1 MSDSKPAFLNDELS
15 KRTSIFGL
23 RLWVVLGICV
33 GAAIVLVLFLI
44 SLWFTSRRN
53 NNNKTKNN
61 SSKLKLSSNKPT
73 IPIVSKEIQE
83 IRIDPSRT
91 QNDPENP
98 KPHQAPIPDP
108 SHESDPLAR
117 GERQALPVDDE
128 NPLAHQRIHIEIG
141 KGHRISYPER
151 GGGGGSSH
159 GSGEARSGD
168 QVAVAV
174 PEVSHL
180 GWGHWYTLR
189 ELEVSTNG
197 FAHENVIG
205 EGGYGIVYH
214 GVLEDNTRVAVKNLL
229 NNRGQAEK
237 EFKVEVEAIGRV
249 RHKNLVRLLGYCV
262 EGAHR
267 MLVYEYVDNGNLEQW
282 LHGDVGPSSPLTW
295 DIRMNIIVGTAKG
308 LTYLHEGLEP
318 KVVHRD
324 IKSSNILLDKQW
336 NPRVSDFGLAKLLGS
351 EMSYVTTRVMG
362 TFGYVAPEYASTGM
376 LNERSDVY
384 SFGILLMEI
393 ISGRNPVDYS
403 RSPGEVNLVEWL
415 KTMVTNRNAEGVLD
429 PKIPEKPSS
438 RALKRALL
446 VALRCVD
453 PNAQKRPKMGH
464 VIHMLEADD
473 FPFRD
478 ESRAGR
484 ERMRA
489 HRDSMKERSMDKRV
503 VESGDSSGY
512 DSSVQINRLLWK
524 KQESEEEHRSLWKK
538 QESEE
543 EH

>member
-1 MSDSKPAFLNDELS
+1 MSDDKHSFFNDELS

-33 GAAIVLVLFLI
+33 GAAIVIVLFLI

-53 NNNKTKNN
+53 NSKKK
-61 SSKLKLSSNKPT
+61 SSSHKLSSHKPT
-73 IPIVSKEIQE
+73 IPNVSKEIQE

-91 QNDPENP
+91 QTQINHHQENP
-98 KPHQAPIPDP
+98 KPHQVPIPDP
-108 SHESDPLAR
+108 LPESEPLPRA
-117 GERQALPVDDE
+117 ERQALLLE
-128 NPLAHQRIHIEIG
+128 NESPIGHQRIHIEIG
-141 KGHRISYPER
+141 KGHRIAYPER

-159 GSGEARSGD
+159 GSGETRSGD
-168 QVAVAV
+168 QVAIAV

-197 FAHENVIG
+197 FADENVIG
-205 EGGYGIVYH
+205 EGGYGIVYR
-214 GVLEDNTRVAVKNLL
+214 GVLEDNTWVAVKNLL

-249 RHKNLVRLLGYCV
+249 RHKNLVRLLGYCA

-282 LHGDVGPSSPLTW
+282 LHGDVGSCSPLTW
-295 DIRMNIIVGTAKG
+295 DIRMNIILGTAKG

-336 NPRVSDFGLAKLLGS
+336 NPKVSDFGLAKLLGS
-351 EMSYVTTRVMG
+351 ERSYVTTRVMG

-376 LNERSDVY
+376 LNERSDAY

-403 RSPGEVNLVEWL
+403 RPPGEVNLVEWL
-415 KTMVTNRNAEGVLD
+415 KTMLTNRNAEGVLD

-464 VIHMLEADD
+464 VIHMLETDD

-478 ESRAGR
+478 DRRAGR
-484 ERMRA
+484 EHGRT
-489 HRDSMKERSMDKRV
+489 HRDSIKERLMEKRV
-503 VESGDSSGY
+503 IESGDSSGY
-512 DSSVQINRLLWK
+512 ESSAQTNRSLWT
-524 KQESEEEHRSLWKK
+524 KQEPEEEH
-538 QESEE
+538 
-543 EH
+543 

>member
-1 MSDSKPAFLNDELS
+1 MSDYSFLNDQLS

-33 GAAIVLVLFLI
+33 GAAIVIVLFLI
-44 SLWFTSRRN
+44 SLWFTSRRQ
-53 NNNKTKNN
+53 NKATG
-61 SSKLKLSSNKPT
+61 SSSNNVKPT
-73 IPIVSKEIQE
+73 YNSTIPNVSKEIQE
-83 IRIDPSRT
+83 IRVDPSRHS
-91 QNDPENP
+91 NP
-98 KPHQAPIPDP
+98 DVKLYQAPNPDP
-108 SHESDPLAR
+108 LPESESVVVLHSEEDSS
-117 GERQALPVDDE
+117 PVSGR
-128 NPLAHQRIHIEIG
+128 NKIHIEIG
-141 KGHRISYPER
+141 KDHRITYPER
-151 GGGGGSSH
+151 GS
-159 GSGEARSGD
+159 GSGHASSEARSSD
-168 QVAVAV
+168 QCMVV

-189 ELEVSTNG
+189 ELEESTNY
-197 FAHENVIG
+197 FAAENVIG
-205 EGGYGIVYH
+205 EGGYGIVYR
-214 GVLEDNTRVAVKNLL
+214 GVLEDNTKVAVKNLL

-249 RHKNLVRLLGYCV
+249 RHKNLVRLLGYCA

-282 LHGDVGPSSPLTW
+282 LHGDVGPCSPLTW
-295 DIRMNIIVGTAKG
+295 EIRMNIVLGTAKG

-336 NPRVSDFGLAKLLGS
+336 NPKVSDFGLAKLLGS
-351 EMSYVTTRVMG
+351 ERSYVTTRVMG

-403 RSPGEVNLVEWL
+403 RPQGEVNLVEWL

-429 PKIPEKPSS
+429 PRLPEKPSS

-464 VIHMLEADD
+464 VIHMLEADE

-478 ESRAGR
+478 DRRAGR
-484 ERMRA
+484 ENMHSLREGAKDRLT
-489 HRDSMKERSMDKRV
+489 DKRV
-503 VESGDSSGY
+503 NESGDSSGY
-512 DSSVQINRLLWK
+512 ESGAQTNRSLLRK
-524 KQESEEEHRSLWKK
+524 PESEE
-538 QESEE
+538 Q
-543 EH
+543 